1 MPQPIDPNTEL
12 ARLTATERIQQIADR
27 SSIAAQTR
35 VSEEAT
41 AARNDAE
48 TNVQQTNQ
56 KSEEVDQELRRR
68 NPFIGRRRK
77 KKSKDRTQED
87 TTAHTFYNADERSE
101 IVPDPDDHDLDVT
114 I

>member
-12 ARLTATERIQQIADR
+12 ARVTTTERIQQIADR

-48 TNVQQTNQ
+48 TNVQQANQ
-56 KSEEVDQELRRR
+56 KSEELDQELRRR
-68 NPFIGRRRK
+68 NPFVGRRRN
-77 KKSKDRTQED
+77 KKSKDNKQTD
-87 TTAHTFYNADERSE
+87 TTTHTFYNADERPE
-101 IVPDPDDHDLDVT
+101 IVTDPDDHDLDVT